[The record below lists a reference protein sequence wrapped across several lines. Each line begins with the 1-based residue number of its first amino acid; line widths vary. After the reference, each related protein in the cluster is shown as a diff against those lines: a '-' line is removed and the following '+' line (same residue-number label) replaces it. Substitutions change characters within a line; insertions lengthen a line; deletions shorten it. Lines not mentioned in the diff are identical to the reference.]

1 MSKVAKHTTDHL
13 IWTHWNYRVVDTE
26 EGECLVLY
34 EVYYNGKNKIVNFTE
49 LAREPLGTS
58 FAHAWHT
65 KSAKTEALRDLK
77 GEMKLM
83 ALALK
88 SPVLKL
94 SKLKK
99 INPLN

>member
-1 MSKVAKHTTDHL
+1 MAKETTDWL
-13 IWTHWNYRVVDTE
+13 NWTHWNYRVVDTE

-49 LAREPLGTS
+49 LGRGPLGTA
-58 FAHAWHT
+58 FAHDWHT
-65 KSAKTEALRDLK
+65 KAAKTEALRDLK

-94 SKLKK
+94 SKIKK
-99 INPLN
+99 IKPLN

>member
-49 LAREPLGTS
+49 LGRGPLGTA
-58 FAHAWHT
+58 FAHDWHT
-65 KSAKTEALRDLK
+65 KAAKTAALRDLK

-94 SKLKK
+94 SKLRK
-99 INPLN
+99 INPFN